1 MWRIVPRHDEKVIYY
16 VCLIMLQLLEGW
28 VKEREDPALVGS
40 FAFLNLNLAPQQE
53 EQHSKVNSKVQFWG
67 VEGAHGWAHVSK
79 WHKIIL
85 PCRIWCF
92 HL

>member
-1 MWRIVPRHDEKVIYY
+1 
-16 VCLIMLQLLEGW
+16 MLQLLEGGLR
-28 VKEREDPALVGS
+28 REDPTLVGS
-40 FAFLNLNLAPQQE
+40 FAFLNLAPQQE
-53 EQHSKVNSKVQFWG
+53 KQHSKVNSKVQFWG
-67 VEGAHGWAHVSK
+67 GRGGAHGWAHVSK